1 MENAAMEKEH
11 LMLIVRV
18 LIVGLLIVSLIG
30 TALIPYA
37 S

>member
-1 MENAAMEKEH
+1 MEKEH
-11 LMLIVRV
+11 LMLIVRI
-18 LIVGLLIVSLIG
+18 LIVVLLVVSLVG